1 MAVNVS
7 NGVHGEI
14 AEICFDHNQI
24 KVLTNWVV
32 ELLSRVKTN
41 VRLLPTIGYVRLL
54 YAILTLL
61 LVLLFT
67 IYMSQSILMKQ
78 KTF

>member
-41 VRLLPTIGYVRLL
+41 VRLLPASTD
-54 YAILTLL
+54 
-61 LVLLFT
+61 
-67 IYMSQSILMKQ
+67 IYRNIKSEL
-78 KTF
+78 